1 MEIRARRAGRKT
13 LPGFLSGWSASRFRG
28 LASGRSAARL
38 ARLVRDQE
46 VGGSNPLAPTE
57 IRNDLALRWSAC
69 CHWSG
74 SSPFAA
80 TCSYKDLGLQCW
92 TPLPLPLLTPRRW
105 TPAEAVIA
113 AFSWDNVAGRHAHM
127 VAESSHRREDA
138 LEGAPEGRS
147 ANERYR
153 ARSPQAG
160 ESGLHPHRRR
170 EVVGLRI
177 VTNRERLTAMLGG
190 RPSA

>member
-1 MEIRARRAGRKT
+1 MVQIHSPR
-13 LPGFLSGWSASRFRG
+13 LRF
-28 LASGRSAARL
+28 A
-38 ARLVRDQE
+38 
-46 VGGSNPLAPTE
+46 TT
-57 IRNDLALRWSAC
+57 
-69 CHWSG
+69 WSG

-92 TPLPLPLLTPRRW
+92 TPLLLPLPLLTPRQW
-105 TPAEAVIA
+105 THAEAVIA
-113 AFSWDNVAGRHAHM
+113 AFSCDNVAGRHSHM

-160 ESGLHPHRRR
+160 ESALGIL
-170 EVVGLRI
+170 
-177 VTNRERLTAMLGG
+177 TDAERSSGSGRDESGAVDGNAGRTA
-190 RPSA
+190 